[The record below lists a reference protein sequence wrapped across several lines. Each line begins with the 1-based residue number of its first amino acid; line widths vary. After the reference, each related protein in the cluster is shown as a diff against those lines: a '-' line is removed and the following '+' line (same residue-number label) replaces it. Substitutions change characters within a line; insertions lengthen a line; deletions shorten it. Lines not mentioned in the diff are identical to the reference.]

1 MPSAVDPSLLAKVAT
16 SISRAPEGAP
26 PGSGSSLLAA
36 SAQSY
41 GARPDQEDVTIP
53 TGFDPQAAALFE
65 AVVEAAY
72 LVANADGDFDG
83 EERAAFESVV
93 VEATGKVVDARQLE
107 ALLSDFG
114 EMLSEDGIDQRVALL
129 GRTVT
134 KPVHQRE
141 VLRIAA
147 LLAHVSGGVSDV
159 ERAIL
164 AKLAAAFS
172 LAESAVGEAVSEAER
187 ALSG

>member
-1 MPSAVDPSLLAKVAT
+1 MPAAADPSLLAKVAL
-16 SISRAPEGAP
+16 SIARAPEGAP

-53 TGFDPQAAALFE
+53 TGFDPHAAALFE

-72 LVANADGDFDG
+72 LVANADGEFDDG
-83 EERAAFESVV
+83 ERGAFESVV
-93 VEATGKVVDARQLE
+93 VEATGKAVDARQIE
-107 ALLSDFG
+107 ALLADFG
-114 EMLSEDGIDQRVALL
+114 EMLSEDGLAQRIAFL

-159 ERAIL
+159 ERDVLGKMAV
-164 AKLAAAFS
+164 AFS
-172 LAESAVGEAVSEAER
+172 LDPATVGEAVSEAER